1 MRFLKHV
8 VTSRRQRR
16 HVAVAISVVVVALA
30 FSASFVAAQESRIFL
45 QWFNQANGGGW
56 SSNDNT
62 TVRITFGQAAV
73 GRTSSDDFDLKLGYY
88 NGVQAGA
95 SAFAGRVQEL
105 ALTPLPTATPT
116 LPPTITPVPT
126 EVPLEETATASAVE
140 DTPTPEAPI
149 IEATPEPTHASTPT
163 LASTS
168 VPSTQALAVVTPS
181 AELPTNTPIVIV
193 VTTAPEPETEP
204 AATATPYIIVVT
216 TAPEPETEPA
226 ATATPYIIVVTAP
239 PTPSSG
245 GACGVPAN
253 PGSGPLDLGMLM
265 LLVAPFM
272 LWRFGIKP

>member
-45 QWFNQANGGGW
+45 PWFNQANGGGW

-105 ALTPLPTATPT
+105 ALTPLPTATAT

-149 IEATPEPTHASTPT
+149 VEETPEATHTPELILT
-163 LASTS
+163 STS
-168 VPSTQALAVVTPS
+168 VPPTLAPAVVTP
-181 AELPTNTPIVIV
+181 AADLPTNTPIVIV
-193 VTTAPEPETEP
+193 GTTPPEPD
-204 AATATPYIIVVT
+204 
-216 TAPEPETEPA
+216 TEPA

-239 PTPSSG
+239 PADTPTPTPPSSG
-245 GACGVPAN
+245 GACGVPEN
-253 PGSGPLDLGMLM
+253 GGSGPLDLGMLM
-265 LLVAPFM
+265 LLIAPVM

>member
-45 QWFNQANGGGW
+45 PWFNQANGGG
-56 SSNDNT
+56 SSFNDDT
-62 TVRITFGQAAV
+62 ELRITFGQAAV

-105 ALTPLPTATPT
+105 ALTPLPTATAT
-116 LPPTITPVPT
+116 LPPTTTPVPT

-140 DTPTPEAPI
+140 STHTPEASI
-149 IEATPEPTHASTPT
+149 IEETPEPTHASTPT
-163 LASTS
+163 PTLTSTS
-168 VPSTQALAVVTPS
+168 VPPTQAPVVVTPS

-204 AATATPYIIVVT
+204 S
-216 TAPEPETEPA
+216 

-239 PTPSSG
+239 SVDTPTPTPPSSG